1 MRLCVYVILFLLL
14 VFQAGLCSLLLLRL
28 RKYFIIEQ
36 GIWRLLKLALSPA
49 KITTVNGELE

>member
-36 GIWRLLKLALSPA
+36 GIWAVA
-49 KITTVNGELE
+49 